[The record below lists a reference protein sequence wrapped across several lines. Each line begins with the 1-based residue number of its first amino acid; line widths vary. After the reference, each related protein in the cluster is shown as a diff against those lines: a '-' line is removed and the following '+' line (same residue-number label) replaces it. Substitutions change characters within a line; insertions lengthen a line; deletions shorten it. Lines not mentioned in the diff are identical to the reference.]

1 MLLQISIPVAT
12 RSLFQFIE
20 SNWLKRFE
28 LPKIWWKQKL
38 RSLNDKENILWDT
51 NGLTKIKQN
60 ILPL

>member
-12 RSLFQFIE
+12 RSLFQFTE
-20 SNWLKRFE
+20 SNWLKCFE
-28 LPKIWWKQKL
+28 LLKIWWKQKL
-38 RSLNDKENILWDT
+38 RSLNDKENNLWDT